1 VDRQTLLV
9 RRGIAAGAG
18 VLVLILLV
26 FGVRGC
32 LNARKEQAIKDY
44 VRDVGALVQES
55 DQQSRQLFQ
64 LLSGSTGG
72 REQAVDIENTLNGY
86 RIQSDQLVDRAR
98 DTDHPGD
105 LNQAQRYLLQ
115 TLEFRRDGLARIADA
130 LPQAL
135 GDQERREGTDKVTAD
150 MQLFL
155 TSDVVYSQR
164 VIPNLNTVL
173 KDEDLT
179 GQVRIPTSQFL
190 PDIQWLQPSF
200 VSQRIGRIRT
210 GGGGG
215 GAASPGLHGDGLGT
229 VSLGGQALSPGSPA
243 SIQLTGDLSFEVQVL
258 NQGENTETDVEVRI
272 TVGKGSDAIDL
283 NETIDSIARGE
294 TKAVKVPLKEKPP
307 TGENVP
313 ITVEVAPVP
322 GEKKTD
328 NNKQTY
334 SAIFTS

>member
-18 VLVLILLV
+18 LLVLILLV

-64 LLSGSTGG
+64 LLSGSSGG

-105 LNQAQRYLLQ
+105 VDQAQRYLLE

-135 GDQERREGTDKVTAD
+135 GDQERRQGTDKVTAD

-164 VIPNLNTVL
+164 FVPNLNTVL
-173 KDEDLT
+173 KDQDLS
-179 GQVRIPTSQFL
+179 GEVRVPNSQFL

-200 VSQRIGRIRT
+200 VAQRVGRIRT
-210 GGGGG
+210 GGGGR
-215 GAASPGLHGDGLGT
+215 AASPGLHGDGLGT
-229 VSLGGQALSPGSPA
+229 VSLGGQALSPGSSA
-243 SIQLTGDLSFEVQVL
+243 SIPLTGDLAFDVQVL

-294 TKAVKVPLKEKPP
+294 TKTVKVPLKEKPP
-307 TGENVP
+307 TGQNVP
-313 ITVEVAPVP
+313 ITVEVAAVP

>member
-1 VDRQTLLV
+1 MDRQTLLV

-18 VLVLILLV
+18 LLVLILLV

-64 LLSGSTGG
+64 LLSGSSGG

-105 LNQAQRYLLQ
+105 VDQAQRYLLE

-135 GDQERREGTDKVTAD
+135 GDQERRQGTDKVTAD

-164 VIPNLNTVL
+164 FVPNLNTVL
-173 KDEDLT
+173 KDQDLS
-179 GQVRIPTSQFL
+179 GEVRVPNSQFL

-200 VSQRIGRIRT
+200 VAQRVGRIRT
-210 GGGGG
+210 GGGGR
-215 GAASPGLHGDGLGT
+215 AASPGLHGDGLGT
-229 VSLGGQALSPGSPA
+229 VSLGGQALSPGSSA
-243 SIQLTGDLSFEVQVL
+243 SIPLTGDLAFDVQVL

-294 TKAVKVPLKEKPP
+294 TKTVKVPLKEKPP
-307 TGENVP
+307 TGQNVP
-313 ITVEVAPVP
+313 ITVEVAAVS